1 MIKSM
6 TGFGRAS
13 AKSNLGRIS
22 VEIQSLN
29 SRYIDLRFLGFSLS
43 PDSEDNFRRIISSE
57 LRRGS
62 IRVFVEIDYIKGDKV
77 ITLNQ
82 ERFEKTLDILDDI
95 DKRYG
100 QKLNLSEVINLNDM
114 LSFVDSDFDE
124 EGKLIDAISKALAQ
138 LNKMRI
144 SEGKQLYKDLT
155 NRIKI
160 MKKDLTYIKKMSDK
174 MPKSKLKDLR
184 EKISSIIDQDSID
197 QNRLVQ
203 EVAYLIERADVTEEI
218 VRANIHLDNFIKY
231 LKYDDPVGK
240 RLNFLIQ
247 EINREINTIGSKSP
261 VHGVTTKI
269 VEMKNEIE
277 KVREQVQNIL

>member
-6 TGFGRAS
+6 TGFGRGS
-13 AKSNLGRIS
+13 AKSDLGRIS

-43 PDSEDNFRRIISSE
+43 PESEDNFRRIISSE

-62 IRVFVEIDYIKGDKV
+62 IRVFIEIDYIKGDKV

-124 EGKLIDAISKALAQ
+124 EGKLIDAISNALAQ

-160 MKKDLTYIKKMSDK
+160 MKENLTYIKKMSDK

-247 EINREINTIGSKSP
+247 EFHLPEYI
-261 VHGVTTKI
+261 
-269 VEMKNEIE
+269 
-277 KVREQVQNIL
+277 

>member
-6 TGFGRAS
+6 TGFGRGS
-13 AKSNLGRIS
+13 AKSREGQIN

-29 SRYIDLRFLGFSLS
+29 SRYIDLRFLGFKLS
-43 PDSEDNFRRIISSE
+43 SEAEDNFRRIISND
-57 LRRGS
+57 LKRGS
-62 IRVFVEIDYIKGDKV
+62 IKVYIEINNIKDDQV

-82 ERFEKTLDILDDI
+82 EKLEKILNILDDI
-95 DKRYG
+95 GERYG
-100 QKLNLSEVINLNDM
+100 QKLNLSEVINMNDI
-114 LSFVDSDFDE
+114 LSFVDSNFGE
-124 EGKLIDAISKALAQ
+124 EDKLIHALRNALVQ
-138 LNKMRI
+138 LNKMRTA
-144 SEGKQLYKDLT
+144 EGKQLFKDIT
-155 NRIKI
+155 NRIKV
-160 MKKDLTYIKKMSDK
+160 MKKDLTNIKKLSDK

-184 EKISSIIDQDSID
+184 EKINSLINQDSID
-197 QNRLVQ
+197 QSRLMQ

-218 VRANIHLDNFIKY
+218 VRANIHLDNFIQY

-261 VHGVTTKI
+261 VYGVTTKI

>member
-6 TGFGRAS
+6 TGFGRGS
-13 AKSNLGRIS
+13 AKNKLGGIS

-43 PDSEDNFRRIISSE
+43 PESEDNLRRIISSD
-57 LRRGS
+57 LKRGS
-62 IRVFVEIDYIKGDKV
+62 IRVYIEIDNIKGDKV

-82 ERFEKTLDILDDI
+82 ERFEKTLNILDDI

-100 QKLNLSEVINLNDM
+100 QKLNLSQVINLNDM

-124 EGKLIDAISKALAQ
+124 EGKLIDAISNALVQ

-160 MKKDLTYIKKMSDK
+160 MKKDLTYLRKITDK

-184 EKISSIIDQDSID
+184 EKISSTID
-197 QNRLVQ
+197 QNLIDENRLLQ

-218 VRANIHLDNFIKY
+218 VRANIHLDNFLKY

-261 VHGVTTKI
+261 VHSVTTKI